1 MLPLLAGAST
11 FVALFLLAIGVLD
24 RSAHPADARVRALG
38 LGEDSPGARAAP
50 FARRIVTP
58 AIDAVGRKM
67 AALLPAAFLSRTEQ
81 RLVLAG
87 QPLSAASFYTI
98 VLATCAVFGGV
109 YFSLVFAAADGTPP
123 VMAIFAGFTLAVIGL
138 YLPLF
143 WLSNRAKARQ
153 AVMLRSLPD
162 TLDLLT
168 LCVEAGL
175 GLEGGLYR
183 VVGKQSGPLS
193 DEIRQTLREV
203 GLGKSRRDALL
214 DLAER
219 TQLDDIRSLAA
230 ALIQAE
236 QLGTSAAKVLRVQ
249 AQRMRVRRRQH
260 AEQDARRASVRMVF
274 PLVFCLMPSLFL
286 FILGPIF
293 VGVYHFLSKS

>member
-1 MLPLLAGAST
+1 MLLVAG
-11 FVALFLLAIGVLD
+11 VAQRA
-24 RSAHPADARVRALG
+24 RPADARMRSLG
-38 LGEDSPGARAAP
+38 MHDQRPSTRSLP
-50 FARRIVTP
+50 FRKRIVSP
-58 AIDAVGRKM
+58 MVDAVGRWSVT
-67 AALLPAAFLSRTEQ
+67 LLPAAFLRRIEK

-87 QPLSAASFYTI
+87 DPMSPSTFYTI
-98 VLATCAVFGGV
+98 IVGTAALFGGGYFALLIAASEGSPPFMAVLAGV
-109 YFSLVFAAADGTPP
+109 
-123 VMAIFAGFTLAVIGL
+123 MLAVLGL

-153 AVMLRSLPD
+153 ATMLRSLPD

-175 GLEGGLYR
+175 GLEGALHR
-183 VVGKQSGPLS
+183 VVEKQRGPLS
-193 DEIRQTLREV
+193 EEIRQTLREV

-219 TQLDDIRSLAA
+219 TQLDDIRSLAT

-236 QLGTSAAKVLRVQ
+236 QLGTSAAKVLRAQ
-249 AQRMRVRRRQH
+249 AQRMRVRRRQR

-274 PLVFCLMPSLFL
+274 PLVICLMPSLFL

-293 VGVYHFLSKS
+293 VSVYEFLSTS

>member
-1 MLPLLAGAST
+1 MLPLAAAACTFMSFALLVAG
-11 FVALFLLAIGVLD
+11 VAQRA
-24 RSAHPADARVRALG
+24 RPADTRMRALG
-38 LGEDSPGARAAP
+38 LRDDRSGSRPAP
-50 FARRIVTP
+50 FRQRIIAPSVD
-58 AIDAVGRKM
+58 AIGTRF
-67 AALLPAAFLSRTEQ
+67 AALLPAAFLRRTER
-81 RLVLAG
+81 RLQLAG
-87 QPLSAASFYTI
+87 EPLSAATFY
-98 VLATCAVFGGV
+98 ATTAAAGAIFGAG
-109 YFSLVFAAADGTPP
+109 YFALVIAAADGAPTL
-123 VMAIFAGFTLAVIGL
+123 MALLPGFMLGGLGL

-153 AVMLRSLPD
+153 ATMLRSLPD

-175 GLEGGLYR
+175 GLEGALHR
-183 VVGKQSGPLS
+183 VVEKQSGPLS
-193 DEIRQTLREV
+193 AEIRQTLREI

-249 AQRMRVRRRQH
+249 AQRMRVRRRQR

-293 VGVYHFLSKS
+293 VSVSDFLSKS

>member
-1 MLPLLAGAST
+1 MLPLLAAGCT
-11 FVALFLLAIGVLD
+11 FIALLLLAIALVQNAA
-24 RSAHPADARVRALG
+24 RPADARVRALG
-38 LGEDSPGARAAP
+38 ANNDRSAP
-50 FARRIVTP
+50 RSTPFRRRIVAP
-58 AIDAVGRKM
+58 SIEAVGSWL
-67 AALLPAAFLSRTEQ
+67 ASLLPAAFLRRTER

-87 QPLSAASFYTI
+87 QPLTATAFYTLVLTSAA
-98 VLATCAVFGGV
+98 LFGGG
-109 YFSLVFAAADGTPP
+109 YFVLIFIAASGTPP
-123 VMAIFAGFTLAVIGL
+123 VMAIFAGFMLTVLGL

-153 AVMLRSLPD
+153 AGMLRSLPD

-175 GLEGGLYR
+175 GLEGALYR
-183 VVGKQSGPLS
+183 VVEKQSGPLAE
-193 DEIRQTLREV
+193 EIRQTLREV

-219 TQLDDIRSLAA
+219 TQLDDVRSLAT

-293 VGVYHFLSKS
+293 VSVYDFLSKS